1 MIFLFLLLS
10 EPSFDL
16 FFLLFLFL
24 FLEPMVNSGVCVAEN
39 RVLGVDDNRC
49 LDAGINAT
57 NTGFV
62 ETAKA
67 KIILGVDL
75 VNF

>member
-16 FFLLFLFL
+16 FFLLFL

-49 LDAGINAT
+49 LDAGIKRNQHR
-57 NTGFV
+57 FC
-62 ETAKA
+62 
-67 KIILGVDL
+67 
-75 VNF
+75 

>member
-16 FFLLFLFL
+16 FFLLFL

>member
-1 MIFLFLLLS
+1 MTT
-10 EPSFDL
+10 
-16 FFLLFLFL
+16 
-24 FLEPMVNSGVCVAEN
+24 GVWTRE
-39 RVLGVDDNRC
+39 L
-49 LDAGINAT
+49 NAT